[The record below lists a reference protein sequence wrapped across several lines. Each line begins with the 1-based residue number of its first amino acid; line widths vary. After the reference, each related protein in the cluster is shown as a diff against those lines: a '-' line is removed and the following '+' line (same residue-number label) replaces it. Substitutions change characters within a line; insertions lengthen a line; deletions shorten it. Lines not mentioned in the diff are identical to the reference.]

1 MGEVYR
7 ARDTRLGRTVA
18 LKILPEGLAAD
29 PDRRRRFEHEAHAAS
44 ALNHPHICALF
55 DVGEAVPSTPAS
67 RVPLAAP
74 QPEAPRP
81 GEGGN
86 PVSVSYLVMEHLDG
100 ETLAARI
107 ARGPLPIP
115 DVLAYGA
122 QIADA
127 LSAAHRGGII
137 HRDLKPANVMLTG
150 SGVPRNI
157 AGAVKLL
164 DFGLAKL
171 KGAAGAGVTAD
182 AFGAAPALMTTPGQI
197 VGTLPYMAPE
207 QVEGRDADG
216 RTDIWALGA
225 MLYEMVTGARAF
237 QAPTSASL
245 TAAILEHEPAP
256 ISSTQP
262 LTPPSLD
269 RLIRKCLAKDPDER
283 WQSARDVAGELRWM
297 LAPAGNDAATSMA
310 PRRGRRL
317 WPGLAAAG
325 IIVATMIG
333 AGATWLLRPGR
344 ARACGCSPQPRRPPG
359 RAPERREQDAH
370 GVVADAGRRSDGIL
384 VDARRTGTRVHRPA
398 GRRAATLL
406 ATARRRRGH
415 APPQHRGR
423 PTAGH
428 LVRRSM
434 GGVLGGRRDQKGAA
448 GRRPCHRDR
457 AHEYPDG
464 SGVG

>member
-1 MGEVYR
+1 MPDARRRQIEQVCETALAAQPEARAAFLDEACAGDAVLRREVESLLAQESRADAFLEVPLVDRADANAADRMVPPREPLPQGTRLGPYEIEALIGTGGMGEVYR

-44 ALNHPHICALF
+44 ALSHPHICALF
-55 DVGEAVPSTPAS
+55 DVGEAVPSNPGS
-67 RVPLAAP
+67 RIL
-74 QPEAPRP
+74 
-81 GEGGN
+81 N
-86 PVSVSYLVMEHLDG
+86 PVSVSYLVMEHLEG

-150 SGVPRNI
+150 SGVHRNN

-171 KGAAGAGVTAD
+171 KGAAGAGVTVD
-182 AFGAAPALMTTPGQI
+182 AFGAAPASMTTPGQI

-262 LTPPSLD
+262 LTPPALQ
-269 RLIRKCLAKDPDER
+269 RLIRKCLAKDPDVR

-297 LAPAGNDAATSMA
+297 LRS
-310 PRRGRRL
+310 GR
-317 WPGLAAAG
+317 
-325 IIVATMIG
+325 
-333 AGATWLLRPGR
+333 
-344 ARACGCSPQPRRPPG
+344 Q
-359 RAPERREQDAH
+359 
-370 GVVADAGRRSDGIL
+370 
-384 VDARRTGTRVHRPA
+384 
-398 GRRAATLL
+398 
-406 ATARRRRGH
+406 
-415 APPQHRGR
+415 
-423 PTAGH
+423 
-428 LVRRSM
+428 
-434 GGVLGGRRDQKGAA
+434 
-448 GRRPCHRDR
+448 
-457 AHEYPDG
+457 
-464 SGVG
+464 

>member
-1 MGEVYR
+1 MPDARRRQIEQVCETALAAQPEARAAFLDEACAGDAVLRREVESLLAQESRADAFLEVPLVDRADANAADRMVPPREPLPQGTRLGPYEIEALIGTGGMGEVYR

-150 SGVPRNI
+150 SGVHRNI

-216 RTDIWALGA
+216 RTDIWVLGA

-333 AGATWLLRPGR
+333 AGATWLLR
-344 ARACGCSPQPRRPPG
+344 RPCKSL
-359 RAPERREQDAH
+359 R
-370 GVVADAGRRSDGIL
+370 
-384 VDARRTGTRVHRPA
+384 
-398 GRRAATLL
+398 LL
-406 ATARRRRGH
+406 ASASTSAR
-415 APPQHRGR
+415 PS
-423 PTAGH
+423 T
-428 LVRRSM
+428 
-434 GGVLGGRRDQKGAA
+434 
-448 GRRPCHRDR
+448 
-457 AHEYPDG
+457 
-464 SGVG
+464 